1 MRTSHAALFLLILCA
16 TLRAD
21 RVAPRPMPTDYPAR
35 VTVGPLDVAADYMV
49 HSFFGS

>member
-21 RVAPRPMPTDYPAR
+21 RVAPKRII
-35 VTVGPLDVAADYMV
+35 PL
-49 HSFFGS
+49 G